1 MVLKSFSKGSVGNRL
16 RQARDARGV
25 DLDRA
30 SQDTG
35 IDRHVLQAL
44 EEDARPGQV
53 APMWARIYLREYS
66 RYLGL
71 DSRRLVG
78 AYRSAHPEP
87 DRPLLG
93 GPLPVERGPRG
104 WRVPTLTVV
113 SVLALMLVTL
123 LNARP
128 SPQQIPDRIMG
139 PEPASPAATTP
150 PPLPSPPATAEELRL
165 RITIGDLPS
174 WVRMARGESVLMEG
188 TLEPGTV
195 RVFRARHRLD
205 FVLGNA
211 GAVRLTANG
220 QPLVLGPEDDGVYI
234 GTVVLTDGTV
244 RLMPLV

>member
-1 MVLKSFSKGSVGNRL
+1 M
-16 RQARDARGV
+16 

-35 IDRHVLQAL
+35 IDRRVLQAL
-44 EEDARPGQV
+44 EEDARPERV

-66 RYLGL
+66 RYLDL

-93 GPLPVERGPRG
+93 GPLPVERGPRR
-104 WRVPTLTVV
+104 WLAPTLTVV
-113 SVLALMLVTL
+113 SVLALVLMTL
-123 LNARP
+123 MNARP
-128 SPQQIPDRIMG
+128 APQRAPDRIMG
-139 PEPASPAATTP
+139 PEPASPAATAP
-150 PPLPSPPATAEELRL
+150 PPTPSPAAAPDQLRL
-165 RITIGDLPS
+165 RITVGDLPS
-174 WVRMARGESVLMEG
+174 WIRVVRAESVLLEE

-211 GAVRLTANG
+211 GGVRLTANG
-220 QPLVLGPEDDGVYI
+220 QPLALGPDDDGVYI

-244 RLMPLV
+244 RLMPVE